1 MTENVSYEKLLAK
14 LNQNYKD
21 VEIWEKFIQTV
32 DLMVTDNRSMFRL

>member
-14 LNQNYKD
+14 LNKNYKD
-21 VEIWEKFIQTV
+21 VEIWKKFIQTV